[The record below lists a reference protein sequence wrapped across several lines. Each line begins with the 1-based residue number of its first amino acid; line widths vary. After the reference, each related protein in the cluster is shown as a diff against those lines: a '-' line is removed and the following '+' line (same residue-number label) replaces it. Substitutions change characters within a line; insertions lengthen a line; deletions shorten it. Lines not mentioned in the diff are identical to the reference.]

1 MAEAPGAG
9 SGGSVAVTA
18 AHRRAGQDHSMA
30 EDQMLMQMSGLTVG
44 AAAAAAAGA
53 AKARGGKA
61 NASVYAAAMHAGEK
75 EAHCCACQ
83 LAVAVSFSKAWWL
96 KEPRMGGFHIPTCSI
111 VPPQLS
117 LEALNCLHVCC
128 CDPGAQAP

>member
-18 AHRRAGQDHSMA
+18 AHRRTGQDHSMA

-75 EAHCCACQ
+75 KAHCCACQ
-83 LAVAVSFSKAWWL
+83 LAV
-96 KEPRMGGFHIPTCSI
+96 
-111 VPPQLS
+111 
-117 LEALNCLHVCC
+117 NCLILQGMV
-128 CDPGAQAP
+128 ANNNQE